1 MIHTGGT
8 LFTTDMLKFI
18 MINKSGPTYSIVEMW
33 LLAYSPV
40 LSSFQPPNSTQVLLQ
55 PSSTRWWLKPH
66 LPISELAIVMALSRQ
81 PLAQTGINASLPEM
95 GAMQGKRTI
104 FSTRSCIGG
113 QQWPT
118 LSQPTCFQSGAQRR
132 PCCLYPS
139 GAATHLPLSR
149 PFCCRR
155 TYLQRSLQEVTSQ
168 HESFMPDISGYI
180 RERFN
185 GNSTNEHAIWF
196 TQINNVQLEQAR

>member
-1 MIHTGGT
+1 
-8 LFTTDMLKFI
+8 
-18 MINKSGPTYSIVEMW
+18 
-33 LLAYSPV
+33 
-40 LSSFQPPNSTQVLLQ
+40 
-55 PSSTRWWLKPH
+55 
-66 LPISELAIVMALSRQ
+66 
-81 PLAQTGINASLPEM
+81 
-95 GAMQGKRTI
+95 MQGKRTI

-118 LSQPTCFQSGAQRR
+118 LSQPTCFQSGARRR
-132 PCCLYPS
+132 PCCLHPS

-180 RERFN
+180 WERV
-185 GNSTNEHAIWF
+185 
-196 TQINNVQLEQAR
+196 NVGCQSKDDIRITWATCKILRVAAYISGANVGLGWISYMCMCMSAVGYLLAHYRTVFLVGCIANWVGSL